1 MRMINTAPELT
12 VFRCF
17 GDDAE
22 VFLQSQ
28 FTSDICAISN
38 GGWSLSGY
46 CSPKGRLLAVFF
58 VCRRENEFLV
68 STHESLAD
76 SVIARL
82 RMYVM
87 RADVS
92 FELLSGQQL
101 AFHDNRAGGADVSHD
116 HSDSFSPQTLL
127 DISTIDAITT
137 EEAASAP
144 SFETVCIEL
153 GLPLI
158 SGPLSE
164 VLIPQSVN
172 LDLVGG
178 VSFKKGCYPG
188 QEIVARVR
196 YRGKPKQRMIRAIAE
211 HAGRPEPGTHIRVA
225 TATSGRDGVVI
236 CAAAADTHGEIQLL
250 AAVPTEVVN
259 PLGSGSLFWG
269 DIPLT
274 VSTLPYPIPAEAP
287 G

>member
-1 MRMINTAPELT
+1 MLIPAPELS

-17 GDDAE
+17 GNDAE
-22 VFLQSQ
+22 AFLQSQ
-28 FTSDICAISN
+28 FTSDVCSISA

-46 CSPKGRLLAVFF
+46 CSPKGRLLAVFI
-58 VCRRENEFLV
+58 VCRQGNDFLL
-68 STHESLAD
+68 STHDSLAD

-92 FELLSGQQL
+92 FESLTDQNLV
-101 AFHDNRAGGADVSHD
+101 FHDNRTSSSGVLSSQ
-116 HSDSFSPQTLL
+116 SDSFSLQDLL
-127 DISTIDAITT
+127 EISTIDAV
-137 EEAASAP
+137 ASK
-144 SFETVCIEL
+144 ETASSIGFRKLCIEL
-153 GLPLI
+153 GLPII

-164 VLIPQSVN
+164 AMIPQSVN
-172 LDLVGG
+172 LDLIGG
-178 VSFKKGCYPG
+178 VSFTKGCYPG

-196 YRGKPKQRMIRAIAE
+196 YRGKPKQRMIRAIGE
-211 HAGRPEPGTHIRVA
+211 HGGCPEPGTQVRVE

-236 CAAAADTHGEIQLL
+236 CAEAADTSGEMQLL
-250 AAVPTEVVN
+250 AAVPIEVMAS
-259 PLGSGSLFWG
+259 PESGSLFWK

-274 VSTLPYPIPAEAP
+274 VSPLPYPIPTDAP

>member
-1 MRMINTAPELT
+1 MRMMIPAPELT

-22 VFLQSQ
+22 AFLQSQ

-76 SVIARL
+76 NVIARL
-82 RMYVM
+82 RMFVM

-92 FELLSGQQL
+92 FELLSGQHP
-101 AFHDNRAGGADVSHD
+101 AFHDNGTRGADVSRGHA
-116 HSDSFSPQTLL
+116 DSFSPQNLL
-127 DISTIDAITT
+127 DFSTIDAITT

-144 SFETVCIEL
+144 SFQTLCIEL

-211 HAGRPEPGTHIRVA
+211 HAGPPQPGNHIRVA

-236 CAAAADTHGEIQLL
+236 SAAATDTPGEIQLL
-250 AAVPTEVVN
+250 AAVPIEAIN
-259 PLGSGSLFWG
+259 PLESGCLFWE
-269 DIPLT
+269 DTPLT
-274 VSTLPYPIPAEAP
+274 VSPLPYLIPAEAQ

>member
-1 MRMINTAPELT
+1 MLIPAPELS

-17 GDDAE
+17 GNDAE
-22 VFLQSQ
+22 AFLQSQ
-28 FTSDICAISN
+28 FTVDVCSISA

-46 CSPKGRLLAVFF
+46 CSPKGRLLAVFI
-58 VCRRENEFLV
+58 VCRQGNDFLL
-68 STHESLAD
+68 STHDSLAD

-92 FELLSGQQL
+92 FESLTDQNLV
-101 AFHDNRAGGADVSHD
+101 FHDNRTSSSGVLSSQ
-116 HSDSFSPQTLL
+116 SDSFSLQDLL
-127 DISTIDAITT
+127 EISTIDAV
-137 EEAASAP
+137 ASK
-144 SFETVCIEL
+144 ETASSIGFRKLCIEL
-153 GLPLI
+153 GLPII

-164 VLIPQSVN
+164 AMIPQSVN
-172 LDLVGG
+172 LDLIGG
-178 VSFKKGCYPG
+178 VSFTKGCYPG

-196 YRGKPKQRMIRAIAE
+196 YRGKPKQRMIRAIGE
-211 HAGRPEPGTHIRVA
+211 HGGCPEPGTQVRVE

-236 CAAAADTHGEIQLL
+236 CAEAADTSGEMQLL
-250 AAVPTEVVN
+250 AAVPIEVMAS
-259 PLGSGSLFWG
+259 PESGSLFWK

-274 VSTLPYPIPAEAP
+274 VSPLPYPIPTDAP

>member
-1 MRMINTAPELT
+1 MMIPAPELS

-17 GDDAE
+17 GNDAE
-22 VFLQSQ
+22 AFLQSQ
-28 FTSDICAISN
+28 FTSDLCAISD

-58 VCRRENEFLV
+58 VCRRENEFLL

-92 FELLSGQQL
+92 FESLTYQHLV
-101 AFHDNRAGGADVSHD
+101 FHDNRASGSDVSQS
-116 HSDSFSPQTLL
+116 HSDSFSPQEFLEL
-127 DISTIDAITT
+127 STIDAATL

-144 SFETVCIEL
+144 SFQTLCIEL
-153 GLPLI
+153 GLPII
-158 SGPLSE
+158 SRPLSE

-172 LDLVGG
+172 LDLIGG

-196 YRGKPKQRMIRAIAE
+196 YRGSPKQRMIRVIAE
-211 HAGRPEPGTHIRVA
+211 HAVHPEPGAPIAVA

-236 CAAAADTHGEIQLL
+236 CGAPADSTGGMQLL
-250 AAVPTEVVN
+250 ATVPMELISS
-259 PLGSGSLFWG
+259 PESGSLFWE

-274 VSTLPYPIPAEAP
+274 VSPLPYWIPTEVP